1 MEKTGYDDKK
11 NDKKE
16 FNKPKVYSEEEE
28 ESDEDENDNFDYEDL
43 ENTKMKDT
51 GSNDYEKELNYCGIC
66 GPTSDETI
74 LFFQL
79 ELNFIYECKNCFF
92 NTRPRV
98 ICNLCGII
106 TFKEFKKQH
115 LYAENDIH
123 PLKNHKWVVIKS
135 LDVIKPFCLF
145 DNDYVPR
152 MISPVPEEKK

>member
-1 MEKTGYDDKK
+1 MENTGYDDKK

-16 FNKPKVYSEEEE
+16 LNKPKVYSEE

-51 GSNDYEKELNYCGIC
+51 GSNDYEKKLNYCGIC
-66 GPTSDETI
+66 ERTPDETI
-74 LFFQL
+74 SFFHL
-79 ELNFIYECKNCFF
+79 GLGRIFECKNCFF
-92 NTRPRV
+92 NSRPRV

-115 LYAENDIH
+115 LYAGNDVH
-123 PLKNHKWVVIKS
+123 LLKNHKWVAIKS

-152 MISPVPEEKK
+152 MISPVSEEKK